1 MGLWLPSLVWANEAS
16 FRNEVM
22 AVLSKSGC
30 NAGGCNGN
38 ANGKAGFKLSLR
50 GQDPDLDL
58 NALTRDQ
65 FGRRLNLVDA
75 AQSLILLKPVTQ
87 VAHEGGK
94 RFELG
99 SWEYE
104 ILRRWIAD
112 GARDDPPATPVL
124 TKIETFPKEEVL
136 YEPAKAVQLRCE
148 EHSQTDPSVMLPKWL
163 FTRLPTA
170 LRKLLLMDWCAGKR
184 PGKRRS

>member
-1 MGLWLPSLVWANEAS
+1 MVSLTKNRGLWIVVWALWLPSVVWANENS
-16 FRNEVM
+16 FRNDVM

-30 NAGGCNGN
+30 NAGGCHGN

-65 FGRRLNLVDA
+65 FGRRLNLVVPS
-75 AQSLILLKPVTQ
+75 QSLILLKPTTQ

-94 RFELG
+94 RFEVD

-112 GARDDPPATPVL
+112 GARVDPAVTPTL
-124 TKIETFPKEEVL
+124 TKIEVFPKEEIL
-136 YEPAKAVQLRCE
+136 YEPAKAVQLEVRATYSDGCQRDVSCRRVE
-148 EHSQTDPSVMLPKWL
+148 GSGS
-163 FTRLPTA
+163 
-170 LRKLLLMDWCAGKR
+170 LR
-184 PGKRRS
+184 